1 MSCLGKPVINGKIT
15 GHYGLPHIKVY
26 TDYGDK
32 RGGCITYTKS
42 KARNVRNFVCYSF
55 QVYLC

>member
-1 MSCLGKPVINGKIT
+1 MSCLGKPVINEKIT

-42 KARNVRNFVCYSF
+42 KARNAKHFKV
-55 QVYLC
+55 LCLL